1 MGRIVTVF
9 RYLAKVPRLVIILA
23 VIGLIVAYLVLT
35 SQVYQKTIRWLWSGV
50 LLTIQITIVAFV
62 ITFPIG
68 LIAGLGRVS
77 KNRIFH
83 SLASFYVEMGR
94 GIPVLVQLL
103 YIGYV
108 ITPAV
113 ARWIGVRN
121 VGEPTRAIIA
131 LAISNGAYLAEIFR
145 SGIEAISRGQMEAA
159 RSLGMTYFQAMRYVI
174 LPQAVRVI
182 LPPLGNDLI
191 SVLKN
196 SSLASMLAVR
206 ELTHLGRANIGL
218 TFDTFTTWNLVAL
231 LYLMMT
237 LVLSLGVRILEQRR
251 PLE

>member
-1 MGRIVTVF
+1 MGRIATVF
-9 RYLAKVPRLVIILA
+9 RYLAKGPRLVIILA
-23 VIGLIVAYLVLT
+23 VITLIVAYLVLT

-50 LLTIQITIVAFV
+50 LLTIQITIAASV
-62 ITFPIG
+62 IAFPIG
-68 LIAGLGRVS
+68 LIAGLGRIS
-77 KNRIFH
+77 ENRIFH

-103 YIGYV
+103 YIGYLV
-108 ITPAV
+108 TPAV
-113 ARWIGVRN
+113 ARWMGIRN

-131 LAISNGAYLAEIFR
+131 LAISNGAYLAEVFR
-145 SGIEAISRGQMEAA
+145 AGIEAISRGQMEAA

-174 LPQAVRVI
+174 LPQAVRVV
-182 LPPLGNDLI
+182 LPSLGNDLI

-237 LVLSLGVRILEQRR
+237 LVLSLGVRLLERR
-251 PLE
+251 MPLE